1 MSKPDQE
8 LIDRLCKENE
18 EFKELYKQ
26 HLQFEERIE
35 ELLKRPP
42 TTEIHFEIEKLKKQK
57 LQGKDLMERILV
69 KHR

>member
-1 MSKPDQE
+1 MSKPDQV

-18 EFKELYKQ
+18 EFKELYEQ
-26 HLQFEERIE
+26 HLQFEEKIE